1 MSFSE
6 SNIYLESE
14 NEFAYIFH
22 NQDESEQSITFDHLN
37 QVPFQNSFEQEQFFI
52 PPNENVYEEEEDDSR
67 YFISKINQKK

>member
-22 NQDESEQSITFDHLN
+22 NQDESEQSITFDPLN
-37 QVPFQNSFEQEQFFI
+37 QEPFQNAFEQEQFFI
-52 PPNENVYEEEEDDSR
+52 PPDEDEKDDSR
-67 YFISKINQKK
+67 YFISSK